1 MTSLPISPQA
11 GLLFWQQHQARVRSV
26 VVTVLA
32 AYLLYFLA
40 DVVWR
45 VVPAPTL
52 ITAKATTVSKP
63 VAKNAQT
70 RIDIDKLQAL
80 HLFGKQKEAPIVQ
93 ATPVETDAPETTL
106 NLTLTGVVSSSDV
119 ESGAA
124 IILHQGTQMTYGVGE
139 KIDGTNAT
147 LRQVLADRVIIRNGV
162 RDETLMLDG
171 VDFKSPARPAQQTAR
186 SAPATTGRK
195 ATTTAKTVS
204 AEAVAAGEALR
215 AQPENFTD
223 YIAISPMNQD
233 GALVGYQVKP
243 GRDPALFE
251 AAGLK
256 NGDIVVQI
264 NGMDL
269 TDPQQAMD
277 AMSEMRSAQSIE
289 LTVMRDGSYATIYLD
304 MPSEGEVE

>member
-1 MTSLPISPQA
+1 MI
-11 GLLFWQQHQARVRSV
+11 
-26 VVTVLA
+26 VLA

-45 VVPAPTL
+45 LVPAPTL
-52 ITAKATTVSKP
+52 LPAKTATVNKP
-63 VAKNAQT
+63 IAKNAPT

-80 HLFGKQKEAPIVQ
+80 HLFGKQKEAPVVQ

-171 VDFKSPARPAQQTAR
+171 VDFKSPARPAQQQTAR
-186 SAPATTGRK
+186 STPAATGRK
-195 ATTTAKTVS
+195 ATNTAKTVS
-204 AEAVAAGEALR
+204 AEAAAASEALR

-233 GALVGYQVKP
+233 GALIGYQVKP